1 MRESPFNKDSGV
13 AKTQPMKSRMGPAPI
28 SPEKVDEDAVKNL
41 PAWKNLLPSSGCHGQ
56 LCFGTP

>member
-13 AKTQPMKSRMGPAPI
+13 AKTQPMKSRMGPAPA
-28 SPEKVDEDAVKNL
+28 SPDKVDEDEVS
-41 PAWKNLLPSSGCHGQ
+41 PAWKNLLLSSGCHGQ